1 MKLINK
7 ISKTLA
13 KIRIGFLHAT
23 FQRNMRKAN
32 IARNKHDIV
41 TFKKHIYQ
49 AEDAWR
55 KIVILTQKIKTN
67 G

>member
-1 MKLINK
+1 MKLISR
-7 ISKTLA
+7 ISKFLA
-13 KIRIGFLHAT
+13 KICIGFLHAK
-23 FQRNMRKAN
+23 FHRNMRRAN
-32 IARNKHDIV
+32 ASRSKHDIV
-41 TFKKHIYQ
+41 TFKKHIYR

>member
-7 ISKTLA
+7 ISKFLA
-13 KIRIGFLHAT
+13 KIRIGVLHAK
-23 FQRNMRKAN
+23 FHRNMRRAN
-32 IARNKHDIV
+32 ASRSKHDIV
-41 TFKKHIYQ
+41 TFKKHIYR

>member
-13 KIRIGFLHAT
+13 RIRIGFLHAT
-23 FQRNMRKAN
+23 FQRNMRNAN

>member
-7 ISKTLA
+7 ISVILA

-23 FQRNMRKAN
+23 FQRNMRNAN